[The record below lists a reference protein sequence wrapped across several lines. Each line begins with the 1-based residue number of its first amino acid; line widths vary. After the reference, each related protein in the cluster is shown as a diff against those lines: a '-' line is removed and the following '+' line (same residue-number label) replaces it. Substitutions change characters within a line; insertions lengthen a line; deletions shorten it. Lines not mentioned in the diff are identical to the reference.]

1 MFGIRAKGI
10 EVTLP
15 GLEND
20 TVDGLSRVEN
30 NIFGI
35 AFHFISMFCCCC
47 YYSLL
52 FKCCIKIACNVF
64 FASLSLCVVAAVKA
78 TGVPN
83 IFLCKFPDNLS
94 KVKGKSVTVEV
105 LRVLQWAET
114 KVDFIDLT
122 ACLGKTIISC
132 FTELNCKFT

>member
-1 MFGIRAKGI
+1 MVSEPKALKSRFQVLKT
-10 EVTLP
+10 TLLMAC
-15 GLEND
+15 LEWK
-20 TVDGLSRVEN
+20 TTYLV
-30 NIFGI
+30 
-35 AFHFISMFCCCC
+35 
-47 YYSLL
+47 LL
-52 FKCCIKIACNVF
+52 FIYLNVLLLLFICCVKIVCNVLY
-64 FASLSLCVVAAVKA
+64 ASLSLCVIAAVKA

-94 KVKGKSVTVEV
+94 KVKGKNVTVEV

-114 KVDFIDLT
+114 EVDFIDLT